1 MRVLFW
7 SGTFWP
13 QIGGVEVLTAEFLPT
28 LRARGYDCV
37 VVTPKSFAD
46 LPDESYFKGIP
57 VYRFPFQNSPS
68 YGNLDHFI
76 KIRQKISLLKR
87 CFAPDLVHINSV
99 GVDSFFHLS
108 TANAHRAPLLATL
121 RGKWTTQTESIV
133 GHILRHADWV
143 VACSSDLLG
152 LARDLVPEISSHS
165 SVIYNG
171 VKAPDLFPRPLPT
184 DPPRLLCVGRVVA
197 DKRFDLALSA
207 FASRHSRFPG
217 MRLIIAGDGPER
229 AELERQA
236 FQLGIRGSVDFLG
249 WVAPELVPSLI
260 NDATIIMMPS
270 THEAFPLVALQASLM
285 ARPVIATRVGGLSE
299 IIIHGETGLLVDCD
313 DFGALAQAVALLLDH
328 PHKAVQM
335 GEAARKRASR
345 MFSFERHVNAYETLY
360 AEITERWRA
369 KEASSRLTVQ

>member
-7 SGTFWP
+7 SATFWP

-28 LRARGYDCV
+28 LRARGYDYV

-76 KIRQKISLLKR
+76 AIRQKISLLKR
-87 CFAPDLVHINSV
+87 SFAPDVVHINCV

-108 TANAHRAPLLATL
+108 TANAHRAPLLVTL
-121 RGKWTTQTESIV
+121 RGKWTPETKAIA
-133 GHILRHADWV
+133 GHILREADWV

-152 LARDLVPEISSHS
+152 LARQLVPEIASRS

-171 VKAPDLFPRPLPT
+171 VKAPGLSPRPLPA

-197 DKRFDLALSA
+197 DKRFHLALLA
-207 FASRHSRFPG
+207 FASLYGRFPG

-236 FQLGIRGSVDFLG
+236 LRLGIRASVDFLG

-260 NDATIIMMPS
+260 DNATIIMMPS
-270 THEAFPLVALQASLM
+270 KHEAFPLVALQASLM
-285 ARPVIATRVGGLSE
+285 ARPVVATRAGGLSE
-299 IIIHGETGLLVDCD
+299 IIIHGETGLLVERD
-313 DFGALAQAVALLLDH
+313 DFAALGPAVALLLDH
-328 PHKAVQM
+328 PHIAVQM
-335 GEAARKRASR
+335 GDAARKRALQT
-345 MFSFERHVNAYETLY
+345 FTFERHVNAYETLY
-360 AEITERWRA
+360 VEVVERWRV
-369 KEASSRLTVQ
+369 KTASSRLAV